1 MTVPTVHPAS
11 ARPVLEPWQAL
22 VWRVEADPA
31 GLRDTARQ
39 QMRQVLAHY
48 TGGAVDGVCLDVE
61 PGQPPRTQTHWR
73 GWPLSLSVSRAG
85 RHAVVGLCAGARL
98 GLDLVLVEA
107 VPDGTQVARHFL
119 GPAATLSLAQA
130 LPAQRDHVFARAWA
144 EMEAR
149 SKCLGL
155 GLEEWSPARQA
166 RLHGGGLS
174 CVDLTLDQACASAH
188 TRLVL
193 AVAMQR
199 LGPGEGE
206 PQAPIR

>member
-31 GLRDTARQ
+31 CLRDTARKQ
-39 QMRQVLAHY
+39 LRQVLAHY
-48 TGGAVDGVCLDVE
+48 AGVAVDDLGLHVE
-61 PGQPPRTQTHWR
+61 PGQPPRTDRRWR

-85 RHAVVGLCAGARL
+85 RHAAVGLCAGARL
-98 GLDLVLVEA
+98 GLDLVLVEP

-119 GPAATLSLAQA
+119 GPVATQSLARA
-130 LPAQRDHVFARAWA
+130 LPAQRDCAFARAWA

-166 RLHGGGLS
+166 RLHGVGLD
-174 CVDLTLDQACASAH
+174 CVDFTLDLACASAH

-193 AVAMQR
+193 AVATQR
-199 LGPGEGE
+199 LGPGEGG
-206 PQAPIR
+206 PLAPIR